1 MLFMH
6 FEISSLSSLRNN
18 SFFLKGRKAKVDSF
32 SLGESIHGIIN
43 GACEEYP
50 TIHVIS

>member
-6 FEISSLSSLRNN
+6 FEISSLSSLRNT
-18 SFFLKGRKAKVDSF
+18 FFLKGRKAKVDSF

-50 TIHVIS
+50 TIHVMS